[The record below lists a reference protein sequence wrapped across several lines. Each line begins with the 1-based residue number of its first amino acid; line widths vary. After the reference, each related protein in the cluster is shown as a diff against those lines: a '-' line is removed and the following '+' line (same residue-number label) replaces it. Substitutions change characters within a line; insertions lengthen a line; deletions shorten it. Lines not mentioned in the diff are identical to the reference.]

1 MIGGM
6 DEKHTCFPRTTVS
19 QRRLLFET
27 WEATQDVEA
36 ACRAAHVCR
45 QTFYNWKPRFATGGY
60 AALEHFAS
68 FAPKAPHCTPAAVA
82 ERVLA
87 LRREH
92 PDWGKT
98 RLADELAK
106 ANQWVPLVSPNTV
119 RRILQ
124 EAGFWS
130 EAPAKKGGPS
140 A

>member
-1 MIGGM
+1 
-6 DEKHTCFPRTTVS
+6 
-19 QRRLLFET
+19 
-27 WEATQDVEA
+27 
-36 ACRAAHVCR
+36 
-45 QTFYNWKPRFATGGY
+45 
-60 AALEHFAS
+60 
-68 FAPKAPHCTPAAVA
+68 VA